1 MPEYLLT
8 FCVTAAVTY
17 LLTGPVR
24 KFAIMAGAMPH
35 IRARD
40 VHREP
45 TPRLGGIAMLFG
57 LCAGL
62 LVADHL
68 TTLGEVFANSDEPRA
83 LLSGAALIWLVGLL
97 DDKFEIDALVKL
109 GGQVIAAGAMV
120 MQGLTILWLPLPGV
134 GNVVLTQW
142 QGTLL
147 TVALVVI
154 TINATN
160 FIDGLD
166 GLAAG
171 MVCIA
176 STAFF
181 LHSYRIWSSYGI
193 EAAAPATLFAA
204 LLMGMCA
211 GFLPHN
217 MHPAR
222 IFMGD
227 SGSMLVGLVL
237 AASAISITG
246 QVDPDSLKLVTGSEE
261 AAVHQMV
268 PVYIPL
274 LLPLTIIALPA
285 ADLLLAIMR
294 RDWRGQSPFAADRGH
309 LHHRLLEIGHSH
321 SRAVL
326 ITYVWS
332 SLVAFGVLV
341 YSGTSAFMWIV
352 FPSAIGLAL
361 LLKPRF
367 TPRAPRWGEYL
378 VPPRYR
384 RRAKPLAD
392 PSDAL
397 TIEEYRTLPTAAASG
412 VNGATA
418 IGPRSRSL
426 DRRKAG
432 SPRSHSLPP
441 PDPDPNEVGVRLELA
456 DDATHITLGLAVGH
470 AHPWAAA
477 NGQALALEVVAL
489 PLTPAEVEP
498 ANACHIHPRPTR
510 FAFTPHRPGKHTIRF
525 TLYDRDSGTA
535 LLQIEADLYVA
546 VEMSDDFD
554 RLPAPDGHSRLTAS
568 VYRRN

>member
-1 MPEYLLT
+1 MREYLLT
-8 FCVTAAVTY
+8 LCITAAVTY

-24 KFAIMAGAMPH
+24 KFAIVAGAMPE

-45 TPRLGGIAMLFG
+45 TPRLGGIAMFFG

-68 TTLGEVFANSDEPRA
+68 TNLSQLFEESNEPRA
-83 LLSGAALIWLVGLL
+83 LLSGAALIWLIGVL
-97 DDKFEIDALVKL
+97 DDKFEIDALIKL
-109 GGQVIAAGAMV
+109 GAQMIAAGVMV
-120 MQGLTILWLPLPGV
+120 MQGLTILWLPIPGA
-134 GNVVLTQW
+134 GNVSLTQW

-154 TINATN
+154 TINAVN
-160 FIDGLD
+160 FVDGLD

-181 LHSYRIWSSYGI
+181 MYAYRMWYGYGV

-204 LLMGMCA
+204 ILMGMCL

-227 SGSMLVGLVL
+227 SGSMLIGLIL
-237 AASAISITG
+237 AAGAISITG
-246 QVDPDSLKLVTGSEE
+246 QVDPDLLQGATGSER

-274 LLPLTIIALPA
+274 LLPLTIIAVPM
-285 ADLLLAIMR
+285 ADLVLAIVR
-294 RDWRGQSPFAADRGH
+294 RTWNGQSPFAADRGH

-326 ITYVWS
+326 IMYFWS
-332 SLVAFGVLV
+332 ALIAFGAVA
-341 YSGTSAFMWIV
+341 YSVHSASMWIV
-352 FPSAIGLAL
+352 LAIVALSAIGLVL
-361 LLKPRF
+361 LLLPRF
-367 TPRAPRWGEYL
+367 RPRTPRWAEAF

-384 RRAKPLAD
+384 RARRTPAHAPDASTPAD
-392 PSDAL
+392 PASPDAV
-397 TIEEYRTLPTAAASG
+397 EGAPAHRAPVVAGVSG

-418 IGPRSRSL
+418 VGPRARL
-426 DRRKAG
+426 ADRRKAG
-432 SPRSHSLPP
+432 S
-441 PDPDPNEVGVRLELA
+441 
-456 DDATHITLGLAVGH
+456 
-470 AHPWAAA
+470 
-477 NGQALALEVVAL
+477 
-489 PLTPAEVEP
+489 
-498 ANACHIHPRPTR
+498 
-510 FAFTPHRPGKHTIRF
+510 
-525 TLYDRDSGTA
+525 
-535 LLQIEADLYVA
+535 
-546 VEMSDDFD
+546 
-554 RLPAPDGHSRLTAS
+554 SR
-568 VYRRN
+568 